1 MLKQRR
7 STRQPRTH
15 AGSGGDSEVDASPTS
30 RDTFPLYTRYHSELD
45 IYNQFAK
52 QGLKVDLE
60 EKSRLKGEP
69 RERINGTEKE
79 RRISP
84 QGQSYHRV
92 RRPQIQP
99 GSSNQNGE
107 DDYYD
112 IDHSRRPSNRTF
124 NPTRTPSPFR
134 DYLYS
139 SYEHPRAADIL
150 EGKRTMRR
158 ENADLDYDVDPRNL
172 GPFNRTYK
180 PSRTPSPSRGYT
192 SYSRSY
198 DDPIEATPS
207 PNRPHICKSTQAKLI
222 PREFGHQFA
231 KISRAEAPQEEA
243 EANAA
248 AANKAHEEAERLW
261 RAEYP
266 ESPRSQLRAMQS
278 FSKLYNKDTISRDS
292 TIGNEAR
299 MDDLLAC
306 VGKRMMKSPF
316 WKEPRGENSND
327 GEELGGH
334 TMDYRNQI
342 PRAKPPADRNKLFLY
357 DAPWQRFSPPPS
369 PPTELW
375 ESEDEYEDA
384 TPAPSPRPTWADES
398 PRRPATRAAHARAL
412 Y

>member
-1 MLKQRR
+1 MEKMTTMTLIILGVPPITP
-7 STRQPRTH
+7 STRP
-15 AGSGGDSEVDASPTS
+15 
-30 RDTFPLYTRYHSELD
+30 
-45 IYNQFAK
+45 
-52 QGLKVDLE
+52 
-60 EKSRLKGEP
+60 
-69 RERINGTEKE
+69 
-79 RRISP
+79 
-84 QGQSYHRV
+84 
-92 RRPQIQP
+92 
-99 GSSNQNGE
+99 
-107 DDYYD
+107 
-112 IDHSRRPSNRTF
+112 
-124 NPTRTPSPFR
+124 
-134 DYLYS
+134 
-139 SYEHPRAADIL
+139 EHHPADIL
-150 EGKRTMRR
+150 EGKRTMRI
-158 ENADLDYDVDPRNL
+158 EKADLDYNVDPRNL

-180 PSRTPSPSRGYT
+180 PSRTSSPSRGYT

-207 PNRPHICKSTQAKLI
+207 TNRPHIYKSTQAQLI
-222 PREFGHQFA
+222 PREFGHQFP
-231 KISRAEAPQEEA
+231 KISRAEWEARPKIEAARTATDEMIQKEESRNLAEVPALFLPNRAPQEEA

-266 ESPRSQLRAMQS
+266 EGPRSHLRAMQS

-316 WKEPRGENSND
+316 WKEPRGENSDD

-334 TMDYRNQI
+334 AMNYRNQI
-342 PRAKPPADRNKLFLY
+342 PRAKPPADRNKLSQY

-369 PPTELW
+369 PPTELG